1 MAEIN
6 TQLSSQKLR
15 TRIKLR
21 TDSVSNW
28 QRSQLSLYLGE
39 IAISYQLS
47 NDTLSTKYDFKAKIG
62 DGKHIWNEIPYFL
75 GDITPESLS
84 SISTQLSDVF
94 INNEKAAQLISAE
107 VKRQLTGNYVLT
119 ENFTTDNIQIGNSVW
134 LLSCGNAKI
143 VNQ

>member
-47 NDTLSTKYDFKAKIG
+47 NDALSTKYDFKAKIG

>member
-47 NDTLSTKYDFKAKIG
+47 NDALSTKYDFKAKIG

-84 SISTQLSDVF
+84 SISAQLSDVF

-119 ENFTTDNIQIGNSVW
+119 ENFTTDNIQIGNSTW

-143 VNQ
+143 AN

>member
-39 IAISYQLS
+39 IAISYRLS

-84 SISTQLSDVF
+84 SISAQLSDVF
-94 INNEKAAQLISAE
+94 INNEKAAQMISAE

>member
-1 MAEIN
+1 MAKIN
-6 TQLSSQKLR
+6 TQLSSQKLH
-15 TRIKLR
+15 TIIKLR

-47 NDTLSTKYDFKAKIG
+47 NDALSTKYDFKAKIG

-84 SISTQLSDVF
+84 SISAQLSDVF
-94 INNEKAAQLISAE
+94 MNNEKAAQLISAE

>member
-47 NDTLSTKYDFKAKIG
+47 NDALSTKYDFKAKIG
-62 DGKHIWNEIPYFL
+62 DGKHVWNEIPYFL

-84 SISTQLSDVF
+84 SISAQLSDVF

>member
-6 TQLSSQKLR
+6 SQLSSQRLH
-15 TRIKLR
+15 TRIKLK

-28 QRSQLSLYLGE
+28 QQSQLCLYLGE

-75 GDITPESLS
+75 GDITPENLS
-84 SISTQLSDVF
+84 NISAQLSDVF
-94 INNEKAAQLISAE
+94 MNNEKAAQMISAE
-107 VKRQLTGNYVLT
+107 VKRQLTGDYVLT
-119 ENFTTDNIQIGNSVW
+119 ENFTTDNIQIGKSVW
-134 LLSCGNAKI
+134 LLSGGNANNINK
-143 VNQ
+143 

>member
-39 IAISYQLS
+39 IAISYRLS

-134 LLSCGNAKI
+134 LLSCGNAKN

>member
-47 NDTLSTKYDFKAKIG
+47 NDVLSTKYDFKAKIG

-75 GDITPESLS
+75 GDITPENLS
-84 SISTQLSDVF
+84 NISAQLSDVF
-94 INNEKAAQLISAE
+94 INNEKAAQMISAE

-119 ENFTTDNIQIGNSVW
+119 EDFTTDNIQIGNSVW

>member
-47 NDTLSTKYDFKAKIG
+47 NDVLSTKYDFKAKIG

-84 SISTQLSDVF
+84 SISAQLSDVF
-94 INNEKAAQLISAE
+94 INNEKAAQMISAE

-134 LLSCGNAKI
+134 LLSCGNAKN